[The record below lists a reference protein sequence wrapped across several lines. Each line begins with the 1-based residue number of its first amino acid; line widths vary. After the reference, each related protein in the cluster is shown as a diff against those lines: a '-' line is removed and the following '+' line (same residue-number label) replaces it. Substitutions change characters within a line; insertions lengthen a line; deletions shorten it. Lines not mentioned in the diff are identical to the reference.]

1 MQAPKLPNIDIDK
14 VKAEYCKRH
23 LWFFAMEFWDIII
36 ADKLVWNWHMKVL
49 CDEVQRVT
57 EKALKGEE
65 KENDLIINVPPGTS
79 KTSIVSI
86 LGTAWEFACKPS
98 VRTAVGSYSDDAI
111 KDIADKIRV
120 LVHCEKFKRYFP
132 GVVIR
137 KGQDTKHAF
146 KTTANGA
153 FYAFTVGG
161 TLTSKHF
168 DILKVDDPLNPKMA
182 ASESGLETAN
192 HFFKS
197 TLPTR
202 KTNKAVTPTILI
214 MQRLN
219 ENDPTGFLLARKK
232 EKLRHVCLPAEL
244 SDLTTPEYKEMYTNG
259 LLDVNRLDRAV
270 LDEMKVD
277 LGSRGYSNQFGQSP
291 TADGGNI
298 IKKGWMGKISK
309 YDFMMLRK
317 NKPFDFFAD
326 TAYTE
331 ELDNDP
337 TGIGSFCEIN
347 GNLYIYNVEKVRM
360 GMPALVKYIP
370 SFALSNSYT
379 SESTI
384 NIEPK
389 ASGLSAVQTIKY
401 ETGLNVQ
408 AYPNANSPESERDLM
423 KQSKQA
429 RLESKSAII
438 ESGRVFMV
446 EGAWNDDFEDEV
458 CGFPNK
464 KHDEYVDILVYAIAK
479 KLKYKKVASNEQL
492 RKTFF

>member
-1 MQAPKLPNIDIDK
+1 
-14 VKAEYCKRH
+14 
-23 LWFFAMEFWDIII
+23 
-36 ADKLVWNWHMKVL
+36 
-49 CDEVQRVT
+49 
-57 EKALKGEE
+57 
-65 KENDLIINVPPGTS
+65 
-79 KTSIVSI
+79 
-86 LGTAWEFACKPS
+86 
-98 VRTAVGSYSDDAI
+98 
-111 KDIADKIRV
+111 
-120 LVHCEKFKRYFP
+120 
-132 GVVIR
+132 
-137 KGQDTKHAF
+137 
-146 KTTANGA
+146 
-153 FYAFTVGG
+153 
-161 TLTSKHF
+161 
-168 DILKVDDPLNPKMA
+168 
-182 ASESGLETAN
+182 
-192 HFFKS
+192 
-197 TLPTR
+197 
-202 KTNKAVTPTILI
+202 
-214 MQRLN
+214 
-219 ENDPTGFLLARKK
+219 
-232 EKLRHVCLPAEL
+232 
-244 SDLTTPEYKEMYTNG
+244 
-259 LLDVNRLDRAV
+259 
-270 LDEMKVD
+270 
-277 LGSRGYSNQFGQSP
+277 
-291 TADGGNI
+291 
-298 IKKGWMGKISK
+298 MGRISK

-337 TGIGSFCEIN
+337 TGIGSFCEVN

-370 SFALSNSYT
+370 SFSLSNNYT

-479 KLKYKKVASNEQL
+479 KLKYKKVVSNEQL
-492 RKTFF
+492 RQTFF